1 MVCCWAVC
9 SECAQGLIQAG
20 IKRLVTHK
28 QALEKNG
35 SWMEEVELGFTMLR
49 EAGVEIVIYDGKIR
63 AGKILRSGSY
73 WEP

>member
-1 MVCCWAVC
+1 MVCAWSAC
-9 SECAQGLIQAG
+9 SECAQAIIQSG

-35 SWMEEVELGFTMLR
+35 DWAAEVELGLTMLR
-49 EAGVEIVIYDGKIR
+49 EAGVEIVIYDGKIGG
-63 AGKILRSGSY
+63 AKILRSGEH